1 MEQDHLLH
9 GIQNASTVTEA
20 LRFVEQQGRTTPL
33 RDLLGRTMA
42 AESLSPQELANRIDV
57 ERSTLYRLLS
67 GERLTTRNVLLR
79 IAITLTLSLEE
90 TQALLR
96 AGQRAELY
104 APVRRDAIILFCISH
119 GFTLAQTEDM
129 LGRKNEASLFERV

>member
-20 LRFVEQQGRTTPL
+20 LRFVEQQGRITPL

-42 AESLSPQELANRIDV
+42 AENLSPQELANRIDV

-119 GFTLAQTEDM
+119 GLTLAQTEDM
-129 LGRKNEASLFERV
+129 LERKNEGSLFERM

>member
-20 LRFVEQQGRTTPL
+20 LRFVEQQGRITPL

-42 AESLSPQELANRIDV
+42 AENLSPQELANRIDV

-119 GFTLAQTEDM
+119 GLTLAQTEDM
-129 LGRKNEASLFERV
+129 LGRKNEASLFERM

>member
-1 MEQDHLLH
+1 MEQDHLLQ

-20 LRFVEQQGRTTPL
+20 LHFVEQQSRMTPL
-33 RDLLGRTMA
+33 SDLLGRAMA
-42 AESLSPQELANRIDV
+42 AEELSPQELAKRIDV

-79 IAITLTLSLEE
+79 IALALRLPLED
-90 TQALLR
+90 TQTLLR

-104 APVRRDAIILFCISH
+104 APVRRDAVLLFCISH
-119 GFTLAQTEDM
+119 GLSLEQTEDM
-129 LGRKNEASLFERV
+129 LGRKNEASLFERM